1 MCGSVGRQS
10 VSAKVSRGRPGEPW
24 GSSPLWGAST
34 LGAQHST
41 ACGGLQP
48 TPLWGFQLW
57 RASFRQNS
65 VHIDPYCTFS
75 SLSGV
80 TTSMAPPTA
89 HQEHKLNQVTT
100 DQVGKMWFRVE
111 VICGVVRVAWPG
123 LAWYLAPGVPGD
135 TWYQVHQGGQ
145 VARVK

>member
-1 MCGSVGRQS
+1 MGALGS
-10 VSAKVSRGRPGEPW
+10 
-24 GSSPLWGAST
+24 
-34 LGAQHST
+34 LGAPLH
-41 ACGGLQP
+41 CGGLQLWGLN
-48 TPLWGFQLW
+48 TPLPVGGFNQLHCGD
-57 RASFRQNS
+57 FNS
-65 VHIDPYCTFS
+65 GGLLFARTLYTLIRTVPYF

-80 TTSMAPPTA
+80 TTSMDPPTA

-123 LAWYLAPGVPGD
+123 QAWYLAPGVPGD